1 MFKLFTLFFLLVTLL
16 FAECYP
22 FSELRYTDA
31 IGRSVQLDGEIN
43 FTQDGLV
50 IKYPK
55 IATELVYDGESIV
68 YLNNGKESALKATQE
83 SNMMHYFDILKTLH
97 KGDESELK
105 SRFEITKSADMTLLK
120 PTGTIKYYI
129 NKIEL
134 IKESKQLRY
143 VKLFLKNSDYITIKI
158 DDEIR

>member
-1 MFKLFTLFFLLVTLL
+1 MFKLFSLLFLLVTAL
-16 FAECYP
+16 FAESYS

-31 IGRSVQLDGEIN
+31 IGRSAQLDGEIN

-55 IATELVYDGESIV
+55 NATELVYDGESIV
-68 YLNNGKESALKATQE
+68 YLKNGKESTLKAEQE
-83 SNMMHYFDILKTLH
+83 SNMIRYFDILKMLH
-97 KGDESELK
+97 EGDESELK
-105 SRFEITKSADMTLLK
+105 NRFQITKSADMTLLT
-120 PTGTIKYYI
+120 PTGMIKHYL

-134 IKESKQLRY
+134 TKENKQLRY
-143 VKLFLKNSDYITIKI
+143 VKLFLKNSDYITINI

>member
-1 MFKLFTLFFLLVTLL
+1 MFKLFPLLFLLATTL
-16 FAECYP
+16 FAERYP

-43 FTQDGLV
+43 FTNDGLV

-55 IATELVYDGESIV
+55 IATELVYDGENII
-68 YLNNGKESALKATQE
+68 YLKNGKETSLEAMQE

-97 KGDESELK
+97 EGDDSELE
-105 SRFEITKSADMTLLK
+105 SRFEVTKFADMTLLK
-120 PTGTIKYYI
+120 PIGAIKYYI

-134 IKESKQLRY
+134 TKEGEQLRY
-143 VKLFLKNSDYITIKI
+143 VKLFLKNSDYIMINI

>member
-1 MFKLFTLFFLLVTLL
+1 MLKLFTLFFLLATTL
-16 FAECYP
+16 FAERYP

-43 FTQDGLV
+43 FTHDGLV

-55 IATELVYDGESIV
+55 SATELVYDGESVV
-68 YLNNGKESALKATQE
+68 YMKNGKESALQAGQE
-83 SNMMHYFDILKTLH
+83 SNMIRYFDILKTLH
-97 KGDESELK
+97 EGDESELK
-105 SRFEITKSADMTLLK
+105 SRFEITKSTDMTLLK
-120 PTGTIKYYI
+120 PTGAIKYYI

-134 IKESKQLRY
+134 TKEDKQLRY
-143 VKLFLKNSDYITIKI
+143 VKLFLKNSDYITINI